1 MVTHTSPRSE
11 SDLAILDVVTSGWKS
26 IEIAAMIVM
35 QMRQDNVAHLIR
47 IDVEQPKRIDRTAK
61 MLSLAPD
68 GRLFG
73 ESCVDDEHAIA
84 APHHPDE
91 IVEVGPILVRIG
103 QDVALSWMAI
113 SQMTVTNRK
122 NFEWFHSSR
131 MDHYNDKQLLCFK
144 ASAHS

>member
-1 MVTHTSPRSE
+1 MVTHASPRGE
-11 SDLAILDVVTSGWKS
+11 SNFAILDMVTRGGKS
-26 IEIAAMIVM
+26 IEITAMIVM
-35 QMRQDNVAHLIR
+35 QMRQDHVGHFIR
-47 IDVEQPKRIDRTAK
+47 IDVEQPKRIDGTAQ
-61 MLSLAPD
+61 MLALTPD
-68 GRLFG
+68 GRFFS

-84 APHHPDE
+84 APHHPNE
-91 IVEVGPILVRIG
+91 IVEVGPVFVRIG

-144 ASAHS
+144 A